1 MVTVGAAQPQAS
13 VAATHGWPLGGLLA
27 AVLVFDGLLT
37 LVLEVLFLPLYVG
50 RHPFPITAVIAAV
63 VNVLLV
69 RAMGLVVT
77 RPAAMGLP
85 LIAWL
90 FGYLV
95 CASPGPGGDIMLAA
109 DWTAALLLAL
119 GLAPAAV
126 YLFRRRFHRFPGGPL
141 FGRRPL

>member
-1 MVTVGAAQPQAS
+1 MVTVGAEQPQ
-13 VAATHGWPLGGLLA
+13 THAVGTRQWPMAGLLA

-37 LVLEVLFLPLYVG
+37 LVLEVLFLPIYVG
-50 RHPFPITAVIAAV
+50 GHPFPITAVIAAV

-95 CASPGPGGDIMLAA
+95 CASPGPGGDIMLVA

-119 GLAPAAV
+119 GLAPAAF
-126 YLFRRRFHRFPGGPL
+126 YLFRRAFHRLPGGPM
-141 FGRRPL
+141 FTRRPL